1 MLWCGDIAGTLYDL
15 MTVIARFLGLSIMTL
30 ASFTFVPTSANAHPH
45 VFVTMK
51 GELVYAQDGSVTG
64 IRHIWTFDDMYSAF
78 ATQGLDSKQPGVFTR
93 EELAELAE
101 VNVTSLKEFDYFT
114 FAKANGKKALFIE
127 PKDYWLEYKDSL
139 LSLHFMLPFKAPVK
153 AQDLQLEVYD
163 PSYFIDFSF
172 ADKDAV
178 ALSGAPAQCKLALAK
193 PTDQA
198 VDFKIKSLSEAAFQ
212 GANNYG
218 LMFANRISVTCP

>member
-1 MLWCGDIAGTLYDL
+1 
-15 MTVIARFLGLSIMTL
+15 MTVIARFLGLSIIIL

-51 GELVYAQDGSVTG
+51 GELLYAQDGSVTG

-114 FAKANGKKALFIE
+114 FAKANGKKALFVE

-139 LSLHFMLPFKAPVK
+139 LTLHFTLPFKAAVK
-153 AQDLQLEVYD
+153 AQNLNLEVYD

-178 ALSGAPAQCKLALAK
+178 VLAGAPAECKLALKK
-193 PTDQA
+193 PTDPE

-212 GANNYG
+212 DANNYG
-218 LMFANRISVTCP
+218 AMFANRISVTCP